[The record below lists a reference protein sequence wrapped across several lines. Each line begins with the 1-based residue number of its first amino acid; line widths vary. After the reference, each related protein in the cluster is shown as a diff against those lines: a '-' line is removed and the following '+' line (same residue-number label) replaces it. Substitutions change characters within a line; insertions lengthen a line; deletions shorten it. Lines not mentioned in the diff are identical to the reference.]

1 MLSTKGIVVQVTLV
15 NPNIMQKLDG
25 VNITIQIKLQKH
37 LNTSETISTIVLHD
51 YYFKCSK

>member
-25 VNITIQIKLQKH
+25 VNITIQLKLQKH